1 MDKATVC
8 KTVICRFESCREL
21 KKIIMVKMMEM
32 VNMQDCDSCVERLV
46 GSSPIFHPKVYKILG
61 VLGFDIYVD
70 TDTAVR
76 G

>member
-1 MDKATVC
+1 
-8 KTVICRFESCREL
+8 
-21 KKIIMVKMMEM
+21 MVKMMEM

>member
-1 MDKATVC
+1 
-8 KTVICRFESCREL
+8 
-21 KKIIMVKMMEM
+21 MVEMMEM
-32 VNMQDCDSCVERLV
+32 VNMQDCDSCAERLA
-46 GSSPIFHPKVYKILG
+46 SSSLVLHPKVYLILG